1 MRSYHSLIASSVSA
15 VTATDDNGDCHQFL
29 MECHKIS
36 TEAQFTVDSLPNAE
50 TPAVERITHQ
60 LDTIRDIL
68 LGLNDPHLSG
78 DTLEAVIAYV
88 TSLLSPL
95 ENFLSHP
102 PLPARA
108 HIPRENM
115 CWPAKWPAKWP
126 HMAHFTIAGRAG
138 VSRDVSGTKFPQPAL
153 DSELV
158 QPPRLLRGSM
168 GREKRDR
175 RQDTAQT
182 DAFKFGEQSS
192 RVFFIAGS
200 FRAFFII
207 VSHGPYFPVLVTR
220 SAVAKDAR
228 AEMGDEG
235 REEREDS
242 GGGRERG
249 EESEKQAESRDS
261 PLLPTP
267 ARAYPDPSRCM
278 SSGVAH
284 GDLAGERIQKRR
296 MTSLAARG
304 RTCCDETVWARGQA
318 CM

>member
-1 MRSYHSLIASSVSA
+1 M
-15 VTATDDNGDCHQFL
+15 ATDDNGDSVHQFL

-50 TPAVERITHQ
+50 TPAVERVTHQ

-88 TSLLSPL
+88 TILLSPL

-158 QPPRLLRGSM
+158 QPLRLLRGSM
-168 GREKRDR
+168 GREKRDSRDKPTHHQVMIAACALLHGAAPRHRTDR
-175 RQDTAQT
+175 RLQVWGAVI
-182 DAFKFGEQSS
+182 SRVLHRWVIS
-192 RVFFIAGS
+192 RVFHYRVTWVCSGPFRVFWQIVS
-200 FRAFFII
+200 FR
-207 VSHGPYFPVLVTR
+207 
-220 SAVAKDAR
+220 
-228 AEMGDEG
+228 
-235 REEREDS
+235 
-242 GGGRERG
+242 
-249 EESEKQAESRDS
+249 
-261 PLLPTP
+261 
-267 ARAYPDPSRCM
+267 
-278 SSGVAH
+278 
-284 GDLAGERIQKRR
+284 
-296 MTSLAARG
+296 
-304 RTCCDETVWARGQA
+304 
-318 CM
+318 